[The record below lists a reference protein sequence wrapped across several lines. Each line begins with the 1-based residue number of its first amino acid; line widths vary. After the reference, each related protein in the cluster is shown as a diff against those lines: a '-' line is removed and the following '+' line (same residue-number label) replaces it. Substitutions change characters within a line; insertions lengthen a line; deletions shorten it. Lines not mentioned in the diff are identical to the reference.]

1 MVENKWLFKCPTCK
15 TVMALILTELDPKNV
30 HQAPPCICGK
40 SRMVNMNSE
49 EYAYGDF

>member
-1 MVENKWLFKCPTCK
+1 VVENKWLFKCPTCK

>member
-15 TVMALILTELDPKNV
+15 TVMALIPTELDPKNV
-30 HQAPPCICGK
+30 HQAPPSICGK
-40 SRMVNMNSE
+40 SRLVNMNSD